1 MITFVG
7 AEYIIANLI
16 IALNKTSIS
25 FNKLSDLDIYLK
37 KMTIKKNIDIVC
49 FTSQDQLKLACLNF
63 PEYFICNKNNN
74 TIYLNNKRSIND
86 LKSRFIGYLPID
98 IIIFLLESI
107 DEFVNNKV

>member
-7 AEYIIANLI
+7 AEYIIAN
-16 IALNKTSIS
+16 
-25 FNKLSDLDIYLK
+25 F
-37 KMTIKKNIDIVC
+37 
-49 FTSQDQLKLACLNF
+49 
-63 PEYFICNKNNN
+63 NKNNN